1 MKGFCLFQITK
12 EQNNAE
18 YRKKLENQN
27 KCMLVI
33 IVIGV
38 ITSVVAFF
46 AEFFSEIKLDDFMLG
61 VYSGVG
67 VGLVAAGVGMLVRN
81 RRLLGDETRLKE
93 ARLKV
98 TDERNVEIASRSIKT
113 ATITLVAAIYVMFLI
128 GGFFYPVISKC
139 MMLSIAVFF
148 LTYCVAYSALNKRM

>member
-81 RRLLGDETRLKE
+81 RRLL
-93 ARLKV
+93 
-98 TDERNVEIASRSIKT
+98 
-113 ATITLVAAIYVMFLI
+113 
-128 GGFFYPVISKC
+128 
-139 MMLSIAVFF
+139 
-148 LTYCVAYSALNKRM
+148 

>member
-12 EQNNAE
+12 AQNNAE
-18 YRKKLENQN
+18 YRKKLERQN
-27 KCMLVI
+27 KYMWGV

-38 ITSVVAFF
+38 ITAVVAYC
-46 AEFFSEIKLDDFMLG
+46 AEFFAEIKLDDFMLG

-81 RRLLGDETRLKE
+81 RRLLGDENRLKE

-98 TDERNVEIASRSIKT
+98 TDERNVEIASRAIKT
-113 ATITLVAAIYVMFLI
+113 ATITLVAAVYAMFLI
-128 GGFFYPVISKC
+128 GGFFYPVISKF
-139 MMLSIAVFF
+139 MMLLIAVFF
-148 LTYCVAYSALNKRM
+148 LTYCVAYHVLNKRM

>member
-12 EQNNAE
+12 AQNNAE

-33 IVIGV
+33 IAIGV

-113 ATITLVAAIYVMFLI
+113 
-128 GGFFYPVISKC
+128 PSPW
-139 MMLSIAVFF
+139 
-148 LTYCVAYSALNKRM
+148 